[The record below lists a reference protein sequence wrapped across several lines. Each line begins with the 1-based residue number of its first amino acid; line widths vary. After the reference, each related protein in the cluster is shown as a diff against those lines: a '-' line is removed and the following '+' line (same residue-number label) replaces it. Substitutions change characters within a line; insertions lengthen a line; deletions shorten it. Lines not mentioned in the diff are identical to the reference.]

1 MFLEN
6 FKLAI
11 KSMVTSKMRTFLSLL
26 GIVIGVGSV
35 VAIMTL
41 GESVKGSIND
51 EMALSGM
58 DLVTLSNMG
67 DSTVFNEELAYA
79 IKENVKGIDN
89 VSIQTVGNATI
100 RHSQETSSATVY
112 GVSSTYGEIQKLEIM
127 DGSFF
132 SMEDNMEREQVV
144 VLGYDVATELF
155 PGGDALGNYVSIF
168 RTQAKSYKVIGIL
181 EDTSE
186 SSTSNTNSN
195 VYMPFYTY
203 SQNIRKLTSVST
215 YYFQV
220 NEAYSTTDVSS
231 AIKNFMSSLTSS
243 DEYVVSTA
251 QEFVDM
257 ANSIMGT
264 LTTFLSAIAAISLVV
279 GGIGIMNIMLVTVVE
294 RTKEIGVRKALG
306 ATPKTI
312 RHQFLVEA
320 TVLSVCGG
328 ILGIVFGIIVSY
340 VIASAFSYTLKLSM
354 PSIVLSLAF
363 SSAVGIF
370 LVGIPLQ
377 RHRTWILYRHYR
389 TSRGF

>member
-11 KSMVTSKMRTFLSLL
+11 KSMITSKMRTFLSLL

-58 DLVTLSNMG
+58 DLVTLFNMG

-100 RHSQETSSATVY
+100 RHSQETSSVTVY
-112 GVSSTYGEIQKLEIM
+112 GVSSTYGDIQKLEIM

-186 SSTSNTNSN
+186 SSTSNTNNN

-203 SQNIRKLTSVST
+203 SQNIRKITNVST

-220 NEAYSTTDVSS
+220 NETYSTIDVSS

-243 DEYVVSTA
+243 DEFMVSTA

-354 PSIVLSLAF
+354 PSIVLSLVF

-370 LVGIPLQ
+370 FGWYPAAKASDLDPIQALS
-377 RHRTWILYRHYR
+377 YE
-389 TSRGF
+389 

>member
-1 MFLEN
+1 MLLEN

-51 EMALSGM
+51 EMNLSGM

-67 DSTVFNEELAYA
+67 SNTIFDEELAYE
-79 IKENVKGIDN
+79 IKEKIPGIDN
-89 VSIQTVGNATI
+89 VSIQTVNNAMI
-100 RHSQETSSATVY
+100 RHSQESTNASIY
-112 GVSSTYGEIQKLEIM
+112 GVSSTYADIQKLEIM

-132 SMEDNMEREQVV
+132 TMEDNMEREQVV
-144 VLGYDVATELF
+144 ILGYDVALDLF
-155 PGGDALGNYVSIF
+155 PGGDALGSYVSIY
-168 RTQAKSYKVIGIL
+168 RTQAKSYKVIGVL

-186 SSTSNTNSN
+186 SSMSNTNNN

-203 SQNIRKLTSVST
+203 SQNIRKINSVST

-220 NEAYSTTDVSS
+220 NDDFSTTDVASS
-231 AIKNFMSSLTSS
+231 IKSYMANIASSS
-243 DEYVVSTA
+243 EYMVSTA

-257 ANSIMGT
+257 ANSIMET
-264 LTTFLSAIAAISLVV
+264 LTTFLSAVAAISLVV

-294 RTKEIGVRKALG
+294 RTREIGVRKALG

-320 TVLSVCGG
+320 MVLSISGG
-328 ILGIVFGIIVSY
+328 ILGILFGIAVSY
-340 VIASAFSYTLKLSM
+340 VVATALSYSLRLS
-354 PSIVLSLAF
+354 VLSVVLSIAF

-370 LVGIPLQ
+370 FGWYPAAKAASLDPIQALS
-377 RHRTWILYRHYR
+377 YE
-389 TSRGF
+389 

>member
-1 MFLEN
+1 MLLEN

-58 DLVTLSNMG
+58 DLVTLSNFG
-67 DSTVFNEELAYA
+67 SNTLFDEELAYS
-79 IKENVKGIDN
+79 IKENVLGIDN
-89 VSIQTVGNATI
+89 VCIQAVGNANI
-100 RHSQETSSATVY
+100 RHSQESTSATIY
-112 GVSSTYGEIQKLEIM
+112 GVSSTYGDIQKLEIM

-132 SMEDNMEREQVV
+132 SKEDNMEREQVV
-144 VLGYDVATELF
+144 VLGYDVAMDLF
-155 PGGDALGNYVSIF
+155 PGGDALGNYVSIY
-168 RTQAKSYKVIGIL
+168 RTQAKTYKVVGIL

-186 SSTSNTNSN
+186 SSTTNTNSN

-203 SQNIRKLTSVST
+203 SQNMRKITSVST

-220 NEAYSTTDVSS
+220 NEDYSTTDISS
-231 AIKNFMSSLTSS
+231 SIKTYMSSLVSS
-243 DEYVVSTA
+243 SEYMVSTA

-257 ANSIMGT
+257 ANSIMET

-320 TVLSVCGG
+320 MVLSICGG

-340 VIASAFSYTLKLSM
+340 VVASALSYTLRLSM
-354 PSIVLSLAF
+354 LSIVLSIAF

-370 LVGIPLQ
+370 FGWYPAAKASALDPIQALS
-377 RHRTWILYRHYR
+377 YE
-389 TSRGF
+389 

>member
-1 MFLEN
+1 MLLEN

-58 DLVTLSNMG
+58 DLVTLSNFG
-67 DSTVFNEELAYA
+67 DNTIFNEELAYA
-79 IKENVKGIDN
+79 IKDNVMGIDN
-89 VSIQTVGNATI
+89 VSIQVVGNVTI
-100 RHSQETSSATVY
+100 RHNQESSSATVY
-112 GVSSTYGEIQKLEIM
+112 GVSSTYGDIQKLEIM

-132 SMEDNMEREQVV
+132 TKEDNMEREQVV
-144 VLGYDVATELF
+144 VLGYDVAADLF
-155 PGGDALGNYVSIF
+155 PGGDALGNYVSIY
-168 RTQAKSYKVIGIL
+168 RTQAKTYKVIGIL
-181 EDTSE
+181 EDSSE
-186 SSTSNTNSN
+186 SSTSNTNNN

-203 SQNIRKLTSVST
+203 SQNIKKMMTVST

-220 NEAYSTTDVSS
+220 NDDYVTTDVASS
-231 AIKNFMSSLTSS
+231 IKDYMSSLTSS
-243 DEYVVSTA
+243 SEYMVSTA

-294 RTKEIGVRKALG
+294 RTREIGIRKALG

-320 TVLSVCGG
+320 IVLSVCGG
-328 ILGIVFGIIVSY
+328 VFGILFGVLVSY
-340 VIASAFSYTLKLSM
+340 VVSSALSYPLKLSTL
-354 PSIVLSLAF
+354 SIVLSLAF

-370 LVGIPLQ
+370 FGWYPAAKASSLDPIQALS
-377 RHRTWILYRHYR
+377 YE
-389 TSRGF
+389 